1 MTLDTDSI
9 IKLAS
14 TAETD
19 NPIAV
24 FVEHDQSLGAFSARQ
39 LRTRVRMRAEPHNLI
54 GVFHREC
61 LSEDVRYLIDRKL
74 NAAG

>member
-14 TAETD
+14 TIATD
-19 NPIAV
+19 DPVAV
-24 FVEHDQSLGAFSARQ
+24 FVEHDRQLGAFPARK
-39 LRTRVRMRAEPHNLI
+39 LKTRVRMRAEPHNLI